1 MGNANST
8 NDDDPVARATLP
20 ERKLRGKALEGGDQ
34 TEAADHLEYEEQRNP
49 DTELRLDGE
58 ADTLYDDGLEV
69 DEGEDEP
76 PAGTRGDSFGI
87 KP

>member
-1 MGNANST
+1 MGNSNST
-8 NDDDPVARATLP
+8 NDDDPAARATLA
-20 ERKLRGKALEGGDQ
+20 ERKLRGKGLDGADQ
-34 TEAADHLEYEEQRNP
+34 KEAVDHLDYKEKRDP

-58 ADTLYDDGLEV
+58 PDTLYDDGLEV
-69 DEGEDEP
+69 DEDPDEP